1 MARHNSGKH
10 YVKAAKKAG
19 LKVKNGKGDHKKIY
33 SPNGEKV
40 RGRSMMVVPLHRE
53 LANGTESA
61 IRKWFAGLGI
71 LVALASFC
79 YLASLIQMI
88 P

>member
-1 MARHNSGKH
+1 MPNRSGKD
-10 YVKAAKKAG
+10 YVKAAEKAG
-19 LKVKNGKGDHKKIY
+19 LKVKNGKGDHMKIY

-40 RGRSMMVVPLHRE
+40 RGRSMMVVPMHRE

-61 IRKWFAGLGI
+61 IRKWLTGLGV
-71 LVALASFC
+71 LVALASAC
-79 YLASLIQMI
+79 GLVSLVQLI